1 MCGTID
7 GTQSFEGGFTRM
19 FSLAKFR
26 TLLIF
31 SIILTAGFSSLVHA
45 QKGSQKGQ
53 KKGKSAPQA
62 MGKPLVWR
70 DRGDISALNLR
81 HGPGSEEMAP
91 AAPFTFISESKAGA
105 SPKFKVKDARGVTWS
120 VKMGPEAQAETVATR
135 LVWAMGYFADEAYH
149 FDRIEVQNLPRLAR
163 GKEFQL
169 GKTVRDVR
177 LEPRRPAESRGAIWD
192 WLQNPFVGQREFNGL
207 KVLMVLIA
215 NYDTRLDNNQIYT
228 VKNPETGELEARYV
242 VTDIGAT
249 FGKVGGLGGSRSKN
263 SLADFR
269 LSKFV
274 VNVENGMV
282 NFDYHTKPKGAG
294 AFASMFNPG
303 YGKRQA
309 NKEKAM
315 RSIPLA
321 DAQWIGTRLALLSD
335 EQLRDAFRAAHYDN
349 ATMEG
354 YVSVLRGRINEL
366 TRLPAVTPVVTAQNP

>member
-1 MCGTID
+1 
-7 GTQSFEGGFTRM
+7 M
-19 FSLAKFR
+19 FAQKALRRA
-26 TLLIF
+26 L
-31 SIILTAGFSSLVHA
+31 ILTIVLAAGFSSQVFA
-45 QKGSQKGQ
+45 QE
-53 KKGKSAPQA
+53 KKVKAPA
-62 MGKPLVWR
+62 PTGKPVAWR
-70 DRGDISALNLR
+70 DPGDIAALNLL
-81 HGPGSEEMAP
+81 HGPGSQEMAP
-91 AAPFTFISESKAGA
+91 QAPFTFISESKLGA

-149 FDRIEVQNLPRLAR
+149 FDRIEIQNLPRLAR
-163 GKEFQL
+163 GAEFQS

-177 LEPRRPAESRGAIWD
+177 MEPRRAEVKRGAIWD

-207 KVLMVLIA
+207 KVLMVLVA
-215 NYDTRLDNNQIYT
+215 NYDTRLDNNQIYYI
-228 VKNPETGELEARYV
+228 KHPETGEMEARYV

-249 FGKVGGLGGSRSKN
+249 LGKVGGMGGGRSKN

-269 LSKFV
+269 DTKFIESV
-274 VNVENGMV
+274 QNGMV

-294 AFASMFNPG
+294 GAFASMFGGG

-315 RSIPLA
+315 KTIPVA
-321 DAQWIGTRLALLSD
+321 DAQWIGARLALLSD

-354 YVSVLRGRINEL
+354 YVKLLRERIKML
-366 TRLPAVTPVVTAQNP
+366 AQLPSSTPIATGQK

>member
-1 MCGTID
+1 
-7 GTQSFEGGFTRM
+7 M
-19 FSLAKFR
+19 FSPTKFR
-26 TLLIF
+26 SILIL
-31 SIILTAGFSSLVHA
+31 SVILIAGFSSPAQA
-45 QKGSQKGQ
+45 QKS
-53 KKGKSAPQA
+53 KKASMPA
-62 MGKPLVWR
+62 GKPVAWR
-70 DRGDISALNLR
+70 DPGNIAALNLL
-81 HGPGSEEMAP
+81 HGPGSEDLAP
-91 AAPFTFISESKAGA
+91 QAPFTFVSESKLGA
-105 SPKFKVKDARGVTWS
+105 SPKFKVKDARGVTWTA
-120 VKMGPEAQAETVATR
+120 KLGPEAQAETVATR

-149 FDRIEVQNLPRLAR
+149 FDRLEVQNLPRLAR
-163 GKEFQL
+163 GKEFQT

-177 LEPRRPAESRGAIWD
+177 LEPKRAHESRGEIWD

-207 KVLMVLIA
+207 KVLMVLLA

-228 VKNPETGELEARYV
+228 VKNPETGEVETRYV

-263 SLADFR
+263 SLEDFR
-269 LSKFV
+269 SSRFID
-274 VNVENGMV
+274 NVENGMV

-294 AFASMFNPG
+294 GFASVFNPG

-354 YVSVLRGRINEL
+354 YVSVLRARINEL
-366 TRLPAVTPVVTAQNP
+366 TRLPEVTPVAAAKTR